1 MNCPFCKA
9 ENDPAA
15 DTCFSCGRGL
25 FSLTRGTVL
34 SDRYEIQATLG
45 RGGMGMVY
53 KAYDRELD
61 ETVAIK
67 LLRPDI
73 AQSPDASRRFR
84 NEIRLARRVRHRNV
98 CAIHEY
104 GQQGHLR
111 YIAMEYLAGTD
122 FKQILR
128 SSGPLPGPEACRV
141 AIQVAE
147 ALQAMHEAGI
157 VHRDLKTPN
166 IMRDERGMVRLMDF
180 GIAKVFEGE
189 SASAATGT
197 GLVVGT
203 PEYMSPEQ
211 ARGEKV
217 DARADI
223 YALGVVLHELLT
235 GEVPLRGDTPI
246 ATLMKHVSEKPGL
259 DSPLLPEELRTILQT
274 ALAKDRQERY
284 RSADDMASALRAVL
298 QSYGPQVASAPA
310 ARPPAVAIGG
320 ALRAETQPAPVETT
334 PLPTPVPTAVP
345 TQVPTPVPRS
355 ELARRTDVMP
365 APAAPTL
372 PPPLPRP
379 TDPQRRLAARPPA
392 PAASRARSFSRG
404 ALIVA
409 SMAVLGLGWFAV
421 QRLREAAPAPA
432 APGTVG
438 AAAPAPG
445 TTPPSPERMQADA
458 AARPAE
464 PLPESPRQREV
475 EPTAAPIV
483 RQPVRPP
490 SPASAR
496 AEPPSPVAA
505 PVLIPTP
512 ASAPTPAPSPEAA
525 PGLLQVGAKPYA
537 DVIVDG
543 RPMGTTPMSPL
554 SLAAGA
560 HVVRL
565 VHADYQPFQRRITI
579 RPGET
584 TKLFVDFALDGIPK

>member
-67 LLRPDI
+67 LLRPDV
-73 AQSPDASRRFR
+73 AHSPDASRRFR

-111 YIAMEYLAGTD
+111 YIAMEFLAGTD
-122 FKQILR
+122 FKQLLR
-128 SSGPLPGPEACRV
+128 ANGPLPAPEACRV
-141 AIQVAE
+141 AIQIAE

-166 IMRDERGMVRLMDF
+166 IMRDERGLVRLMDF
-180 GIAKVFEGE
+180 GIAKVFEGD

-223 YALGVVLHELLT
+223 YALGIVLHELLT

-246 ATLMKHVSEKPGL
+246 AVLMKHVSEKPAL

-298 QSYGPQVASAPA
+298 QSYGPHVGSAPA
-310 ARPPAVAIGG
+310 ARPPAVGIGG
-320 ALRAETQPAPVETT
+320 ALRAETQPQPAETT

-345 TQVPTPVPRS
+345 THAVTVVRPSDRAAGS
-355 ELARRTDVMP
+355 DVMR
-365 APAAPTL
+365 APAAPTM

-379 TDPQRRLAARPPA
+379 MDPQRRP
-392 PAASRARSFSRG
+392 FSRG
-404 ALIVA
+404 AVIVA
-409 SMAVLGLGWFAV
+409 SMAVLGLGWLAV
-421 QRLREAAPAPA
+421 HRLRDESPAPV

-438 AAAPAPG
+438 VAVPAPG
-445 TTPPSPERMQADA
+445 TTLPPPDRMQADA

-464 PLPESPRQREV
+464 ALPASPGRREV
-475 EPTAAPIV
+475 EPAAAPIA
-483 RQPVRPP
+483 RQPVRPAP
-490 SPASAR
+490 PVSAR
-496 AEPPSPVAA
+496 ADPPPPVVA
-505 PVLIPTP
+505 PVVNPTP
-512 ASAPTPAPSPEAA
+512 ASAPSPEAA
-525 PGLLQVGAKPYA
+525 TGLLQLGAKPYA

-554 SLAAGA
+554 TLAAGS

-565 VHADYQPFQRRITI
+565 LHPDYQPFQRRITI